1 MPADENTKFEAL
13 LDYLKRS
20 RGFDFM
26 GYKRSS
32 LMRRVIKRMQ
42 MVAIEDYG
50 DYLDYLEV
58 HPEEFAHLFNTILIN
73 VTAFYRDEAA
83 WEYLAQNVI
92 PKILAEK
99 AAGDP
104 VRVWSAG
111 CASGEE
117 AYTVAML
124 LAEAMGTETFRQR
137 VKIYATD
144 VDEEAL
150 AQARQAGYTEK
161 NLEPVPAELREKYF
175 ELTGNRYLFRA
186 DLRRSIIFGRH
197 DLVQDA
203 PISRL
208 DLLVCRNV
216 LMYFNAEA
224 QARILARFHFA
235 LNDTGFLFLGK
246 AEMLLT
252 HANLFNPTDLKHRIF
267 TKAPKVNL
275 RDRLLVLAQTGDS
288 EVANHLGRQVRLRE
302 TAFDTSPVAQL
313 VIDTNSSLVL
323 VNEYART
330 LFSLNTH
337 DLGRPLQDLEV
348 SYRPVE
354 LRSLIE
360 QAYAERRPIR
370 LSNVERHMP
379 DGITQYYQVQVAPLQ
394 DNGRGTLG
402 ASITFTDMT
411 SFQRLPEQLARSNQE
426 LETAY
431 EELQS
436 THEELETTN
445 EELQSTNEELETT
458 NEELQS
464 ANEELETMNEELQST
479 NEELQ
484 TINEE
489 LRGRTD
495 ELNSANNFLQT
506 ILTCLRAGV
515 AVVDR
520 QLKVLIWNRR
530 AEDLWG
536 LRADEV
542 HGRSLLE
549 LDIGLPVDQLPIPT
563 FLAGKSDFYEVVL
576 DATNRRGKVIRCW
589 ITCTPLVDAG
599 GQRRGVVL
607 MMEDATERE
616 QVVAALHDS
625 EERFR
630 VALLHT
636 PIIVSMQDK
645 ELRYTWVYNPVP
657 SPWPEMVVGKRD
669 ADLFGSESAARLVEV
684 KSQALASGQGAR
696 EQVWLAAGGDE
707 RRCYDLTVEPLLDAA
722 GDVIGIISTALDIT
736 EQQTTKD

>member
-1 MPADENTKFEAL
+1 
-13 LDYLKRS
+13 
-20 RGFDFM
+20 
-26 GYKRSS
+26 
-32 LMRRVIKRMQ
+32 
-42 MVAIEDYG
+42 
-50 DYLDYLEV
+50 
-58 HPEEFAHLFNTILIN
+58 
-73 VTAFYRDEAA
+73 
-83 WEYLAQNVI
+83 
-92 PKILAEK
+92 LAEK

-117 AYTVAML
+117 ACTVAIL
-124 LAEAMGTETFRQR
+124 LAEALGPNAFRKQ

-161 NLEPVPAELREKYF
+161 NLEAVPVELKDKYF
-175 ELTGNRYLFRA
+175 ELSGNRYVFHS

-216 LMYFNAEA
+216 LMYFNAET
-224 QARILARFHFA
+224 QARILARLHFA
-235 LNDTGFLFLGK
+235 LNDAGYLFLGR

-252 HANLFNPTDLKHRIF
+252 HANLFNPTDLKHRVFI
-267 TKAPKVNL
+267 KAPKVNL
-275 RDRLLVLAQTGDS
+275 RDRLIVLAQAGDS
-288 EVANHLGRQVRLRE
+288 EAVNHLGRQVRLRE

-313 VIDTNSSLVL
+313 VVDANGSLALTN
-323 VNEYART
+323 ERARA
-330 LFSLNTH
+330 LFGLSTR
-337 DLGRPLQDLEV
+337 DLGRALQDLEV

-360 QAYAERRPIR
+360 QAHAERHPVR
-370 LSNVERHMP
+370 LDNVERPMP
-379 DGITQYYQVQVAPLQ
+379 DGGVRYYDVQVALLQ
-394 DNGRGTLG
+394 DNGGGPLGT
-402 ASITFTDMT
+402 SITFEDVTQC
-411 SFQRLPEQLARSNQE
+411 QRLQEQLGRSNQE

-436 THEELETTN
+436 AHEELETAN

-495 ELNSANNFLQT
+495 ELNNANNFLET
-506 ILTCLRAGV
+506 ILTSLRVGV

-520 QLKVLIWNRR
+520 QLRVLIWNHR

-536 LRADEV
+536 LRPDEV
-542 HGRSLLE
+542 RGHSLME
-549 LDIGLPVDQLPIPT
+549 LGIGLPVDRLPIPS

-576 DATNRRGKVIRCW
+576 DAVNRRGKAIKCW
-589 ITCTPLVDAG
+589 VTCTPFVSAG
-599 GQRRGVVL
+599 GERQGVVL

-616 QVVAALHDS
+616 RPAAALHDS

-645 ELRYTWVYNPVP
+645 ELRYTWVYNPLP

-669 ADLFGSESAARLVEV
+669 ADLFASESAARLEEIKGRV
-684 KSQALASGQGAR
+684 LANGQGAR
-696 EQVWLAAGGDE
+696 EQVWLSVGGDQ
-707 RRCYDLTVEPLLDAA
+707 RRCYDLTVEPLRDTA
-722 GDVIGIISTALDIT
+722 GVVIGIISTALDIT
-736 EQQTTKD
+736 ERQTTKDE